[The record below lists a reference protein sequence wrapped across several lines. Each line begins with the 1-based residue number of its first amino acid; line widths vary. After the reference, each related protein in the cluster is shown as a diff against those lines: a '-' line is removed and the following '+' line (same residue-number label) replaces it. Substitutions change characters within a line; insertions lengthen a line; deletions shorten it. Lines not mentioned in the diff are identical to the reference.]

1 MLRLLK
7 ELIRSGTPREDPE
20 ITPEGMVITGQGGLL
35 NGTLVATDEGW
46 RPVETI
52 CVGDRL
58 LSFDHGLQEVRELQR
73 ERPRSHSGHTG
84 KPRCAVEVP
93 AGALDNDTP
102 LWLMPDQGVLLESDK
117 ALEILGDP
125 FAVVPARALLGVNG
139 IRLGNPGAGISIT
152 TLAFARDEA
161 IYVAGGPRLVCP
173 RPRTVLSEMSD
184 AADMSFFSI
193 QTLQSARYLV
203 KSLIESRGAAAL
215 CAAPDEIAGQM
226 PAAPPQARPLA
237 G

>member
-7 ELIRSGTPREDPE
+7 ELLSTDDRRDPPE
-20 ITPEGMVITGQGGLL
+20 ITPEGMVITAQAGLL
-35 NGTLVATDEGW
+35 SGTMVATDQGW
-46 RPVETI
+46 RAAETL

-58 LSFDHGLQEVRELQR
+58 LSFDHGVQTVTELQR
-73 ERPRSHSGHTG
+73 ERLGGTPGH
-84 KPRCAVEVP
+84 PAQLLRAVEVP
-93 AGALDNDTP
+93 AGALENEMP

-139 IRLGNPGAGISIT
+139 IRLAAPARDASTT
-152 TLAFARDEA
+152 TLVFERDEA
-161 IYVAGGPRLVCP
+161 VYIAGGPLLYCP
-173 RPRTVLSEMSD
+173 RPRDVMTKG
-184 AADMSFFSI
+184 AGNDMSFFSV

-203 KSLIESRGAAAL
+203 KTLVESRGARAL
-215 CAAPDEIAGQM
+215 CAAPDEIAGQLDLD
-226 PAAPPQARPLA
+226 PEATRPLA